1 MSEPE
6 IVADT
11 DAAAANAA
19 RILEFF
25 AAVLGPAHDTP
36 AVTGYLAAD
45 FVDHDPASGDPGAE
59 GVREKLEALWA
70 ALPDGRF
77 EPLQVVAAGDLVTVR
92 SLLVAP
98 AISGAPAVAVPFA
111 DTYRLSGNQMIEHWH
126 VTDGAELGR
135 QLALRG

>member
-1 MSEPE
+1 MNEVE
-6 IVADT
+6 ICADT

-45 FVDHDPASGDPGAE
+45 FVDHDATTGDPGAQ
-59 GVREKLEALWA
+59 GVRAKLEALWA

-77 EPLQVVAAGDLVTVR
+77 EPRQVVAAGDLVTVR

-98 AISGAPAVAVPFA
+98 ATSGAPAVMVPFA
-111 DTYRLSGNQMIEHWH
+111 DTYRLGGGHITEHWH
-126 VTDGAELGR
+126 VTDATELGR
-135 QLALRG
+135 QLGLRG